1 MIQMKSENADK
12 QQITMNKAEGVV
24 DSVSNGTTN
33 STAASGRK
41 KRSAEQS
48 IKTSS
53 RKRRKGSTN
62 NQQDPQPKNAVAIL
76 NELKKNLVYELE
88 SQEGP
93 YHAPVFTM
101 SVLVDGQKYIG
112 QGKSKKLARIDAAT
126 CALRDFIQFKDQQIK
141 NGVIGMMCG
150 RVVQQAANTNNAL
163 NNNYDYD
170 FTSDDHIENTEIT
183 KSIVTANNQNKI
195 TTEKGP
201 VMLLYELFTDI
212 TFNCTQT
219 VGPQHAKFKTIVTV
233 NGCQQFEG
241 TGPSKK
247 LSKNAAAK
255 AALASLCNI
264 SFSPLNQKGILLP
277 GSNVN
282 GDSND
287 SMSNDGKNNHNNV
300 ELPQTFADVIGR
312 LVSTKYEELMIGNE
326 VYARRKVLAGIVL
339 TIGSDI
345 KTARVISVTTG
356 TKCISGEYI
365 SEHGLAVN
373 DSHAEIVARRCF
385 MTFVYDQLELHTKP
399 ETAKDS
405 VFEKP
410 LDGNYLY
417 RLKDNIQVHLYIN
430 TAPCG
435 DARVFSPH
443 ENDQALDKHPNR
455 KARGQLR
462 TKVESGEGTIP
473 VKNCDSIQCWD
484 GILNGQRLLTMSCS
498 DKIARWNVLGLQGA
512 LLSSIV
518 QPIYLHSIVLGSL
531 LHPNHMY
538 RAIAG
543 RLEKSIKGLPP
554 PYRLNI
560 PKLALVTSSEA
571 RCQLKPPNYSI
582 NWTIGQSQIEII
594 NSFTGKT
601 VCNKYSRLTK
611 QNMFHRFSRIV
622 SQLPNVSNRSI
633 CKDYGDEKG
642 LVYDYQQAKRELIAA
657 FQREELG
664 NWLKK
669 PMEQDQFPLILNEK

>member
-183 KSIVTANNQNKI
+183 KSIVTANSQNKI

-287 SMSNDGKNNHNNV
+287 SMSNDGKSNHNNV

-312 LVSTKYEELMIGNE
+312 LVSSKYEELMIGNE

-399 ETAKDS
+399 EMAKDS

-669 PMEQDQFPLILNEK
+669 PIEQDQFPLILNEK